1 MVMLRRN
8 VTSYLSAM
16 SSLGD
21 TAKPLCF
28 LYYTPQGN
36 QGPRGGQGSR
46 GEMGKQVFV
55 L

>member
-1 MVMLRRN
+1 MVMLRIN
-8 VTSYLSAM
+8 VTSYLSAT
-16 SSLGD
+16 SSLSD
-21 TAKPLCF
+21 TAKPF
-28 LYYTPQGN
+28 LFHYSPQGN

>member
-1 MVMLRRN
+1 MVVLSRN
-8 VTSYLSAM
+8 VTSYLSAT
-16 SSLGD
+16 SSLSD
-21 TAKPLCF
+21 TAKPIF
-28 LYYTPQGN
+28 FYYSPQGN